1 MTRNQFIATS
11 SFLGFIP
18 AAGLMA
24 VIAFGVAGGASDFN
38 LATWVLYGAT
48 FITAI
53 LALASPVAVFFAIPK
68 DADVATLP
76 LSPAEPTTD
85 DSIDG
90 EEEVSGSSDTDG
102 DFEAYD
108 DESDDYDGGATEV
121 ANLDGEKE
129 YNPAETEVASLDS
142 EKKYDDDGDFQVGD
156 EFEDEFDD
164 FDDDEDFT

>member
-121 ANLDGEKE
+121 ANLEG
-129 YNPAETEVASLDS
+129 